1 MKAKKLIVFVLSIIM
16 LFITSC
22 QKSEPIDNKTVNEN
36 SNDNNTIGSIEE
48 ENDFPSGEDATIAFY
63 SYDEYL
69 KFVSQNKMPEDFIYY
84 ESLKEYGK
92 FDSFVYSEAY
102 NEYLYWF
109 VDSENFKATL
119 KIEPIEAYSYD
130 SKADVLND
138 FNSSDLRTID
148 YKESAKILKNGY
160 EYKYLLG
167 ELRVIKWEKNGKRF
181 ELSANGEFDNYPVTT
196 DTAVGKLLF
205 NLDSDAVVQ

>member
-84 ESLKEYGK
+84 GSLKEYGE
-92 FDSFVYSEAY
+92 FYSFVYSEIY
-102 NEYLYWF
+102 NEYRYSF
-109 VDSENFKATL
+109 IDFEGFKVSL

-130 SKADVLND
+130 FKADVLND
-138 FNSSDLRTID
+138 FNANDLRTID

-160 EYKYLLG
+160 EYQYLLG
-167 ELRVIKWEKNGKRF
+167 ELRVIKWEIDGKRF
-181 ELSANGEFDNYPVTT
+181 ELTANSEFDNYPVTT